1 MEEEKCCQ
9 EEIDKGLLEFLSS
22 IKKIKETRFHKV
34 KNSYGVYDGYKY
46 YRKTKPKES
55 KYILSESNYFS
66 IIRRVNEL
74 LVELLIEGNDITFPM
89 RMGRLELRK
98 YNPKIYIKDGK
109 VKTTLPVDWDRTLKL
124 WYEDEESYKNKTLVK
139 IEEKEIFKVYYN
151 RNIANFVNKSFYKFN
166 LNRDVKRRLKKV
178 IKDNKID
185 AFMTT
190 NIQ

>member
-1 MEEEKCCQ
+1 MNKLNNFEEFKRFVEKIECPR
-9 EEIDKGLLEFLSS
+9 KH
-22 IKKIKETRFHKV
+22 RV

-66 IIRRVNEL
+66 IIRRVNKL

-124 WYEDEESYKNKTLVK
+124 WYEDEESYKNKILVK

-166 LNRDVKRRLKKV
+166 LNRDVKRRLKKA